1 MLGDSR
7 GNGVLCQSV
16 LRGYNRHMFLT
27 VYHLLALVLIL
38 TIHEAAHAW
47 VAMRLGDPTAQR
59 AGRVSLNPLRHL
71 DLLGTIMLFL
81 AGIGW
86 GKPVPVNPFRLKDP
100 EKDMV
105 KVAIAGPLANIMLVI
120 LSVLFFKLIISVG
133 FISSILPMALVSK
146 MMWYFISLNVILAI
160 FNMVPIPPLDGS
172 KVLAGFLPRHLAIEY
187 EKISKYGFYI
197 LIALLFT
204 GGIRF
209 VLLPP
214 FYFAIRLVEIFLKL

>member
-1 MLGDSR
+1 MEFILF
-7 GNGVLCQSV
+7 VPILLFSV
-16 LRGYNRHMFLT
+16 IVHEYSHGY
-27 VYHLLALVLIL
+27 
-38 TIHEAAHAW
+38 
-47 VAMRLGDPTAQR
+47 VAMKCGDDTAYLMGRLTF
-59 AGRVSLNPLRHL
+59 NPLVHI
-71 DLLGTIMLFL
+71 DIVGTVILPIICVYSRLPIF
-81 AGIGW
+81 GW
-86 GKPVPVNPFRLKDP
+86 AKPVPVNPFRLKDP

>member
-1 MLGDSR
+1 MEFILF
-7 GNGVLCQSV
+7 VPILLFSV
-16 LRGYNRHMFLT
+16 IVHEYSHGY
-27 VYHLLALVLIL
+27 
-38 TIHEAAHAW
+38 
-47 VAMRLGDPTAQR
+47 VAMKCGDDTAYLMGRLTF
-59 AGRVSLNPLRHL
+59 NPLVHI
-71 DLLGTIMLFL
+71 DIVGTVILPIICVYSGLPIF
-81 AGIGW
+81 GW
-86 GKPVPVNPFRLKDP
+86 AKPVPVNPFRLKDP

>member
-1 MLGDSR
+1 MEFILF
-7 GNGVLCQSV
+7 VPILLFSV
-16 LRGYNRHMFLT
+16 IVHEYSHGY
-27 VYHLLALVLIL
+27 
-38 TIHEAAHAW
+38 
-47 VAMRLGDPTAQR
+47 VAMKCGDDTAYLMGRLTF
-59 AGRVSLNPLRHL
+59 NPLVHI
-71 DLLGTIMLFL
+71 DIVGTVILPIICVYSGVTIF
-81 AGIGW
+81 GW
-86 GKPVPVNPFRLKDP
+86 ATPVPVNPFRLKDP